1 MEEKEERN
9 VNNFMSQKEV
19 AEELKVSR
27 EVVSYI
33 EVRALKKIRLIL
45 KKLNYKK
52 EDFL

>member
-1 MEEKEERN
+1 MEDKEPKN
-9 VNNFMSQKEV
+9 VNHFMSQKEV

-33 EVRALKKIRLIL
+33 EVRALKKIHLIL
-45 KKLNYKK
+45 QKLNYKK